1 MSDENLVPDDVIA
14 TIKAQFPHRKV
25 KVITIEDDGESLPF
39 LMTSPVRE
47 EWKMYRVKITAAG
60 QNIEAIEGAIESAA
74 LAQIRYPDRESV
86 KAIFDARPGIVQ
98 SFAEELAKLAGAQ
111 VEVTSKNA

>member
-1 MSDENLVPDDVIA
+1 MSDENQIPDGVIA
-14 TIKAQFPHRKV
+14 TIKGQFPHRKV
-25 KVITIEDDGESLPF
+25 KLITIADDGEDLLF
-39 LMTSPVRE
+39 VMTSPVRE
-47 EWKMYRVKITAAG
+47 EWKMYRGKITAAG
-60 QNIEAIEGAIESAA
+60 QNIEAIEGAIENAA
-74 LAQIRYPDRESV
+74 LAQIRHPDRDTV